1 MNNRIRHLPFAGK
14 NQGFT
19 LIEFIVASVLALIVI
34 LAAGS
39 TYFITRKLNQGSLER
54 LDIQQNL
61 RSAAV
66 HLTRDARLA
75 GTFGCYSLGNNASNV
90 SGWTAPD
97 FTTLPNT
104 PQHVTIN
111 VKQTDGFGIR
121 ADTYDYNGK
130 KLPALFFIYG
140 QGETGFRG
148 INTLSAKAPS
158 QITQITLADNTAES
172 TKLDVLRQTL
182 AKGGPFVLSSCR
194 SALAFGGIRSPNN
207 TIALNSQVPF
217 ALSDSGELTL
227 SKLYAA
233 AYIFDK
239 DNKQL
244 LRSDLGHDGT
254 WQNPKLVSRGINEMQ
269 FGFGYTNNCPLG
281 YTQPAGTAAAGGGSA
296 GGGAAGTAPS
306 AGAVVDAPETF
317 TFSNRLSESQ
327 LPSLV
332 QIRLNYDVD
341 APAIDGSGKPIAP
354 ATPTTADY
362 IINATVRSGNACA
375 NRMPL

>member
-14 NQGFT
+14 NKGFT
-19 LIEFIVASVLALIVI
+19 LIEFIVASALALIVI

-66 HLTRDARLA
+66 HFTRDARLA
-75 GTFGCYSLGNNASNV
+75 GTFGCYSLGNDATTV
-90 SGWTAPD
+90 SGWTPPD
-97 FTTLPNT
+97 FTALAGG
-104 PQHVTIN
+104 PQHVNID

-140 QGETGFRG
+140 QGETGLRQ
-148 INTLSAKAPS
+148 ISALAETAPS
-158 QITQITLADNTAES
+158 NIANITLADNTADS
-172 TKLDVLRQTL
+172 SKLDPLRQTL
-182 AKGGPFVLSSCR
+182 AKGGPLVLSSCR
-194 SALAFGGIRSPNN
+194 SAVAFNNIRTDNN
-207 TIALNSQVPF
+207 TVPLNAATAPF
-217 ALSDSGELTL
+217 AKHDGGELTL

-239 DNKQL
+239 ENKQL

-254 WQNPKLVSRGINEMQ
+254 WQNPQLISRGINEMQ
-269 FGFGYTNNCPLG
+269 FGFGYTDNCPIG
-281 YTQPAGTAAAGGGSA
+281 YTMPAGT
-296 GGGAAGTAPS
+296 GGGAASAAGAAPS
-306 AGAVVDAPETF
+306 AGAVVSAPETF
-317 TFSNRLSESQ
+317 TFSNRLSESH

-341 APAIDGSGKPIAP
+341 APIIDGSGKAIAP
-354 ATPTTADY
+354 TAPTTADY